1 MTDPNRDVDIAY
13 AFLKDMSDGHEPYG
27 PAVAPAARMVSII
40 RKGMVREELD
50 EILKP
55 FSDFAVEFRNRC
67 LSDEEIHFS
76 DEVPDR
82 IESIIAGIKAKYA
95 EGLKSDG

>member
-27 PAVAPAARMVSII
+27 PAVAPAARMVAII
-40 RKGMVREELD
+40 RKGMIREELD

-55 FSDFAVEFRNRC
+55 FKD
-67 LSDEEIHFS
+67 LSEEISPLVSRNHPMRDAEAEYS
-76 DEVPDR
+76 DGVADK
-82 IESIIAGIKAKYA
+82 IDLIIASIRAKYA
-95 EGLKSDG
+95 EG